1 MEIPVISSPNITIR
15 EIEIPKVV
23 TEYNTRTVLPPPVV
37 VNIGLPIVNIPG
49 CVEAHETNNPKNNKI
64 KEEDPS
70 GTYTLCDAGVP
81 SYNPINYNP
90 EEMTISRPAPVP
102 NTEVPEPPE
111 VEAPEIPKDLKQSQC
126 PTEVQKLTQPIG
138 TLVESGTKKITE
150 YRLVGK
156 EFIPIT
162 EEITITDQIIKG
174 IPSANQVTTTTSIA
188 VVATAAAAATP
199 LLLRVVKPVI
209 KQLSKKIQKLIGK
222 KEEKPSRAEI
232 QANEYRAKKGLPP
245 LKGKK

>member
-90 EEMTISRPAPVP
+90 EEMTINRPAPVP

-156 EFIPIT
+156 ECIPIT

-232 QANEYRAKKGLPP
+232 QANEYRAKKGLLP

>member
-1 MEIPVISSPNITIR
+1 MEIPIISSPEIR

-23 TEYNTRTVLPPPVV
+23 TEYYTRTVLPPPVV
-37 VNIGLPIVNIPG
+37 VNIGLPVVNIPG

-90 EEMTISRPAPVP
+90 EEMTINRPAPVP

-156 EFIPIT
+156 ECIPIT

>member
-1 MEIPVISSPNITIR
+1 MGDIAS
-15 EIEIPKVV
+15 
-23 TEYNTRTVLPPPVV
+23 TEKKLHWHLKGNW
-37 VNIGLPIVNIPG
+37 
-49 CVEAHETNNPKNNKI
+49 
-64 KEEDPS
+64 
-70 GTYTLCDAGVP
+70 
-81 SYNPINYNP
+81 
-90 EEMTISRPAPVP
+90 APVEKEL
-102 NTEVPEPPE
+102 TESELQVKG
-111 VEAPEIPKDLKQSQC
+111 EIPKDLKQSQC

-156 EFIPIT
+156 ECIPIT

>member
-1 MEIPVISSPNITIR
+1 MEIPNISSPEIR

-23 TEYNTRTVLPPPVV
+23 TEYYTRTVLPPPVV
-37 VNIGLPIVNIPG
+37 VNIGLPVVNIPG

-90 EEMTISRPAPVP
+90 EEMTIDRPAPVP
-102 NTEVPEPPE
+102 NTKLPEPPE
-111 VEAPEIPKDLKQSQC
+111 VEAPEIPKDLKEVQC

-156 EFIPIT
+156 ECIPIT

-209 KQLSKKIQKLIGK
+209 KQLAKKIKKLTGK
-222 KEEKPSRAEI
+222 KVEKPSRTEI

-245 LKGKK
+245 LKKK

>member
-49 CVEAHETNNPKNNKI
+49 CVAAHETNNPKNNKI

-90 EEMTISRPAPVP
+90 EEMTINRPAPVP

-126 PTEVQKLTQPIG
+126 PTEVQNLTQPIG

-156 EFIPIT
+156 ECIPIT

>member
-1 MEIPVISSPNITIR
+1 M
-15 EIEIPKVV
+15 
-23 TEYNTRTVLPPPVV
+23 
-37 VNIGLPIVNIPG
+37 
-49 CVEAHETNNPKNNKI
+49 
-64 KEEDPS
+64 
-70 GTYTLCDAGVP
+70 
-81 SYNPINYNP
+81 
-90 EEMTISRPAPVP
+90 
-102 NTEVPEPPE
+102 
-111 VEAPEIPKDLKQSQC
+111 
-126 PTEVQKLTQPIG
+126 
-138 TLVESGTKKITE
+138 
-150 YRLVGK
+150 VGK
-156 EFIPIT
+156 ECIPIT

-245 LKGKK
+245 LKKK

>member
-1 MEIPVISSPNITIR
+1 MEIPIISSPEIR

-23 TEYNTRTVLPPPVV
+23 TEYHTRTVLPPPVV
-37 VNIGLPIVNIPG
+37 VNIGLPVVDIPG

-64 KEEDPS
+64 KEDDPS

-90 EEMTISRPAPVP
+90 EEMTIDRPAPVP
-102 NTEVPEPPE
+102 NTEIPEPPE
-111 VEAPEIPKDLKQSQC
+111 VEAPEIPKDLKELQC

-156 EFIPIT
+156 ECIPIT
-162 EEITITDQIIKG
+162 EEITIADQIIKG

-209 KQLSKKIQKLIGK
+209 KQLAKKIKQLIGK
-222 KEEKPSRAEI
+222 KVEKPSRTEI

-245 LKGKK
+245 LKKK

>member
-1 MEIPVISSPNITIR
+1 MEIPIISSPEIR

-23 TEYNTRTVLPPPVV
+23 TEYYTRTVLPPPVV
-37 VNIGLPIVNIPG
+37 VNIGLPVVDIPG

-64 KEEDPS
+64 KEDDPS
-70 GTYTLCDAGVP
+70 GTYTLCDAVVP

-90 EEMTISRPAPVP
+90 EEMTIDRPAPVP
-102 NTEVPEPPE
+102 NTEIPEPPE
-111 VEAPEIPKDLKQSQC
+111 VEAPEIPKDLKELQC

-156 EFIPIT
+156 ECIPIT

-209 KQLSKKIQKLIGK
+209 KQLAKKIKKLIGK
-222 KEEKPSRAEI
+222 KVEKPSRAEI

-245 LKGKK
+245 LKKK

>member
-1 MEIPVISSPNITIR
+1 MEIPIISSPEIR

-23 TEYNTRTVLPPPVV
+23 TEYYTRTVLPPPVV
-37 VNIGLPIVNIPG
+37 VNIGLPVVDIPG

-64 KEEDPS
+64 KEDDPS

-90 EEMTISRPAPVP
+90 EEMTIDRPAPVP
-102 NTEVPEPPE
+102 NTEIPEPPE
-111 VEAPEIPKDLKQSQC
+111 VEAPEIPKDLKEVQC

-156 EFIPIT
+156 ECIPIT
-162 EEITITDQIIKG
+162 EEITIADQIIKG

-199 LLLRVVKPVI
+199 LLLRVVKPAI
-209 KQLSKKIQKLIGK
+209 KQLANKIKKLIGK
-222 KEEKPSRAEI
+222 KVEKPSRAEI

-245 LKGKK
+245 LKKK

>member
-1 MEIPVISSPNITIR
+1 MEIPIISSPEIR

-23 TEYNTRTVLPPPVV
+23 TEYYTRTVLPPPVV
-37 VNIGLPIVNIPG
+37 VNIGLPIVDIPG
-49 CVEAHETNNPKNNKI
+49 CVEAHQTNNSKNNKI
-64 KEEDPS
+64 KEDDPS

-90 EEMTISRPAPVP
+90 EEMTIDRPAPVP
-102 NTEVPEPPE
+102 NTKLPEPPE
-111 VEAPEIPKDLKQSQC
+111 VEAPEIPKDLKEVQC

-138 TLVESGTKKITE
+138 TLVESGTKKIIE

-156 EFIPIT
+156 ECIPIT

-209 KQLSKKIQKLIGK
+209 KQLANKIKKLIGK
-222 KEEKPSRAEI
+222 KVEKPSRAEI

-245 LKGKK
+245 LKKK

>member
-1 MEIPVISSPNITIR
+1 MEIAVISSPNITIR

-111 VEAPEIPKDLKQSQC
+111 GEAPEIPKDLKQSQC

-156 EFIPIT
+156 ECIPIT

-199 LLLRVVKPVI
+199 LLLRVVKAVI
-209 KQLSKKIQKLIGK
+209 KKLSKKIQKLIGK
-222 KEEKPSRAEI
+222 KEDIRSRAEI

>member
-64 KEEDPS
+64 NEEDPS

-156 EFIPIT
+156 ECIPIT

>member
-1 MEIPVISSPNITIR
+1 MEIPIISSPEIR
-15 EIEIPKVV
+15 EIEIPKVL
-23 TEYNTRTVLPPPVV
+23 TEYYTRTVLPPPVV
-37 VNIGLPIVNIPG
+37 VNIGLPVVDIPG

-64 KEEDPS
+64 KEDDPS

-90 EEMTISRPAPVP
+90 EEMTIDRPAPVP
-102 NTEVPEPPE
+102 NTEIPEPPE
-111 VEAPEIPKDLKQSQC
+111 VEAPEIPKDLKELQC

-156 EFIPIT
+156 ECIPIT

-209 KQLSKKIQKLIGK
+209 KQLAKKIKKLIGK
-222 KEEKPSRAEI
+222 KVEKPSRAEI

-245 LKGKK
+245 LKKK

>member
-90 EEMTISRPAPVP
+90 EEMTINRPAPVP

-156 EFIPIT
+156 ECIPIT

-245 LKGKK
+245 LKKK

>member
-1 MEIPVISSPNITIR
+1 
-15 EIEIPKVV
+15 
-23 TEYNTRTVLPPPVV
+23 
-37 VNIGLPIVNIPG
+37 
-49 CVEAHETNNPKNNKI
+49 
-64 KEEDPS
+64 
-70 GTYTLCDAGVP
+70 
-81 SYNPINYNP
+81 
-90 EEMTISRPAPVP
+90 MTIDRPAPVP
-102 NTEVPEPPE
+102 NTEIPEPPE
-111 VEAPEIPKDLKQSQC
+111 VEAPEIPKDLKELQC

-156 EFIPIT
+156 ECIPIT

-209 KQLSKKIQKLIGK
+209 KQLAKKIKKLIGK
-222 KEEKPSRAEI
+222 KVEKPSRAEI

-245 LKGKK
+245 LKKK

>member
-90 EEMTISRPAPVP
+90 EEMTINRPAPVP

-156 EFIPIT
+156 ECIPIT

-245 LKGKK
+245 LKKKN

>member
-111 VEAPEIPKDLKQSQC
+111 GEAPEIPKDLKQSQC

-156 EFIPIT
+156 ECIPIT

-199 LLLRVVKPVI
+199 LLLRVVKAVI
-209 KQLSKKIQKLIGK
+209 KKLSKKIQKLIGK

>member
-70 GTYTLCDAGVP
+70 GTYILCDAGVP

-90 EEMTISRPAPVP
+90 EEMTINRPAPVP

-156 EFIPIT
+156 ECIPIT

-174 IPSANQVTTTTSIA
+174 MPSANQVTTTTSIA

>member
-90 EEMTISRPAPVP
+90 EEMTINRPAPVP

-126 PTEVQKLTQPIG
+126 PTEVQNLTQPIG

-156 EFIPIT
+156 ECIPIT

-209 KQLSKKIQKLIGK
+209 KQLAKKIKKLIGK
-222 KEEKPSRAEI
+222 KVEKPSRAEI

-245 LKGKK
+245 LKKK

>member
-1 MEIPVISSPNITIR
+1 MEIPIISSPEIR

-23 TEYNTRTVLPPPVV
+23 TEYYTRTVLPPPVV
-37 VNIGLPIVNIPG
+37 VNIGLPVVDIPG

-90 EEMTISRPAPVP
+90 EEMTIDRPAPVP

-156 EFIPIT
+156 ECIPIT

>member
-1 MEIPVISSPNITIR
+1 MEIPIISSPEIR

-23 TEYNTRTVLPPPVV
+23 TEYYTRTVLPPPVV
-37 VNIGLPIVNIPG
+37 VNIGLPVVDIPG
-49 CVEAHETNNPKNNKI
+49 CVESHETNNPKNNKI
-64 KEEDPS
+64 KEDDPS

-90 EEMTISRPAPVP
+90 EEMTIDRPAPVP
-102 NTEVPEPPE
+102 NTEIPEPPE
-111 VEAPEIPKDLKQSQC
+111 VEAPEIPKDLKELQC

-156 EFIPIT
+156 ECIPIT

-209 KQLSKKIQKLIGK
+209 KQLAKKIKKLIGK
-222 KEEKPSRAEI
+222 KVEKPSRAEI

-245 LKGKK
+245 LKKK

>member
-90 EEMTISRPAPVP
+90 EEMTINRPAPVP

-156 EFIPIT
+156 ECIPIT

-188 VVATAAAAATP
+188 VVATAAAEATP

-209 KQLSKKIQKLIGK
+209 KQLSKKIQ
-222 KEEKPSRAEI
+222 
-232 QANEYRAKKGLPP
+232 
-245 LKGKK
+245 

>member
-1 MEIPVISSPNITIR
+1 MEIPIISSPEIR

-23 TEYNTRTVLPPPVV
+23 TEYYTRTVLPPPVV
-37 VNIGLPIVNIPG
+37 VNIGLPVVDIPG

-64 KEEDPS
+64 KEDDPS

-90 EEMTISRPAPVP
+90 EEMTIDRPAPVP
-102 NTEVPEPPE
+102 NTEIPEPPE
-111 VEAPEIPKDLKQSQC
+111 VEAPEIPKDLKELQC

-156 EFIPIT
+156 ECIPIT
-162 EEITITDQIIKG
+162 EEITIADQIIKG

-209 KQLSKKIQKLIGK
+209 KQLAKKTKKLIGK
-222 KEEKPSRAEI
+222 KVEKPSRTEI

-245 LKGKK
+245 LKKK

>member
-1 MEIPVISSPNITIR
+1 MEIPIISSPEIR

-23 TEYNTRTVLPPPVV
+23 TEYYTRTVLPPPVV
-37 VNIGLPIVNIPG
+37 VNIGLPIVDIPG
-49 CVEAHETNNPKNNKI
+49 CVEAHQTNNSKNNKI
-64 KEEDPS
+64 KEDDPS

-90 EEMTISRPAPVP
+90 EEMTIDRPAPVP
-102 NTEVPEPPE
+102 NTKLPEPPE
-111 VEAPEIPKDLKQSQC
+111 VEAPEIPKDLKEVQC

-138 TLVESGTKKITE
+138 TLVESGTKKIIE
-150 YRLVGK
+150 YRLIGK
-156 EFIPIT
+156 ECIPIT
-162 EEITITDQIIKG
+162 EEINITDQIIKG

-199 LLLRVVKPVI
+199 LLLRVVKPAI
-209 KQLSKKIQKLIGK
+209 KQLANKIKKLIGK
-222 KEEKPSRAEI
+222 KVEKPSRAEI

-245 LKGKK
+245 LKKK

>member
-1 MEIPVISSPNITIR
+1 MEIPIISSPEIR

-23 TEYNTRTVLPPPVV
+23 TEYYTRTVLPPPVV
-37 VNIGLPIVNIPG
+37 VNIGLPIVDIPG
-49 CVEAHETNNPKNNKI
+49 CVEAHQTNNSKNNKI
-64 KEEDPS
+64 KEDDPS

-90 EEMTISRPAPVP
+90 EEMTIDRPAPVP
-102 NTEVPEPPE
+102 NTKLPEPPE
-111 VEAPEIPKDLKQSQC
+111 VEAPEIPKDLKEVQC

-138 TLVESGTKKITE
+138 TLVESGTKKIIE

-156 EFIPIT
+156 ECIPIT
-162 EEITITDQIIKG
+162 EEINITDQIIKG

-199 LLLRVVKPVI
+199 LLLRVVKPAI
-209 KQLSKKIQKLIGK
+209 KQLANKIKKLIGK
-222 KEEKPSRAEI
+222 KVEKPSRAEI

-245 LKGKK
+245 LKKK

>member
-90 EEMTISRPAPVP
+90 E
-102 NTEVPEPPE
+102 
-111 VEAPEIPKDLKQSQC
+111 
-126 PTEVQKLTQPIG
+126 
-138 TLVESGTKKITE
+138 
-150 YRLVGK
+150 
-156 EFIPIT
+156 
-162 EEITITDQIIKG
+162 
-174 IPSANQVTTTTSIA
+174 
-188 VVATAAAAATP
+188 
-199 LLLRVVKPVI
+199 
-209 KQLSKKIQKLIGK
+209 
-222 KEEKPSRAEI
+222 
-232 QANEYRAKKGLPP
+232 
-245 LKGKK
+245 

>member
-1 MEIPVISSPNITIR
+1 MEIPIISSPEIR

-23 TEYNTRTVLPPPVV
+23 TEYYTRTVLPPPVV
-37 VNIGLPIVNIPG
+37 VNIGLPIVDIPG
-49 CVEAHETNNPKNNKI
+49 CVEAHQTNNSKNNKI
-64 KEEDPS
+64 KEDDPS

-90 EEMTISRPAPVP
+90 EEMTIDRPAPVP
-102 NTEVPEPPE
+102 NTEIPEPPE
-111 VEAPEIPKDLKQSQC
+111 VEAPEIPKDLKEVQC

-156 EFIPIT
+156 ECIPIT
-162 EEITITDQIIKG
+162 EEITIADQIIKG

-209 KQLSKKIQKLIGK
+209 KQLANKIKKLIGK
-222 KEEKPSRAEI
+222 KVEKPSRAEI

-245 LKGKK
+245 LKKK

>member
-90 EEMTISRPAPVP
+90 EEMTINRPAPVP

-156 EFIPIT
+156 ECIPIT

-188 VVATAAAAATP
+188 VVSTAAAAATP

>member
-1 MEIPVISSPNITIR
+1 MEIPIISSPEIR

-23 TEYNTRTVLPPPVV
+23 TEYYTRTVLPPPVV

-49 CVEAHETNNPKNNKI
+49 CVEAHETNNSKNNKI

-90 EEMTISRPAPVP
+90 EEMTIDRPAPVP
-102 NTEVPEPPE
+102 NTKLPEPPE
-111 VEAPEIPKDLKQSQC
+111 VEAPEIPKDFKEVQC

-156 EFIPIT
+156 ECIPIT

-174 IPSANQVTTTTSIA
+174 IP
-188 VVATAAAAATP
+188 
-199 LLLRVVKPVI
+199 
-209 KQLSKKIQKLIGK
+209 LSLIH
-222 KEEKPSRAEI
+222 I
-232 QANEYRAKKGLPP
+232 
-245 LKGKK
+245 

>member
-1 MEIPVISSPNITIR
+1 MEIPNISSPEIR

-23 TEYNTRTVLPPPVV
+23 TEYYTRTVLPPPVV
-37 VNIGLPIVNIPG
+37 VNIGLPVVNIPG

-90 EEMTISRPAPVP
+90 EEMTIDRPAPVP

-111 VEAPEIPKDLKQSQC
+111 VEAPEIPKDLKELQC
-126 PTEVQKLTQPIG
+126 PTEAQKLTQPIG

-156 EFIPIT
+156 ECIPIT
-162 EEITITDQIIKG
+162 EEINITDQIIKG

-209 KQLSKKIQKLIGK
+209 KQLAKKIKKLTGK
-222 KEEKPSRAEI
+222 KVEKPSRTEI

-245 LKGKK
+245 LKKK

>member
-1 MEIPVISSPNITIR
+1 MEIPIISSPEIR

-23 TEYNTRTVLPPPVV
+23 TEYYTRTVLPPPVV
-37 VNIGLPIVNIPG
+37 VNIGLPVVDIPG

-64 KEEDPS
+64 KEDDPS

-90 EEMTISRPAPVP
+90 EEMTIDRPAPVP
-102 NTEVPEPPE
+102 NTEIPEPPE
-111 VEAPEIPKDLKQSQC
+111 VEAPEIPKDLKELQC

-156 EFIPIT
+156 ECIPIT

-245 LKGKK
+245 LKKK

>member
-90 EEMTISRPAPVP
+90 EEMTINRPAPVP
-102 NTEVPEPPE
+102 NTELPEPPE

-138 TLVESGTKKITE
+138 TLVESGTKKITD
-150 YRLVGK
+150 YSWVGK
-156 EFIPIT
+156 EC
-162 EEITITDQIIKG
+162 
-174 IPSANQVTTTTSIA
+174 
-188 VVATAAAAATP
+188 
-199 LLLRVVKPVI
+199 
-209 KQLSKKIQKLIGK
+209 
-222 KEEKPSRAEI
+222 
-232 QANEYRAKKGLPP
+232 
-245 LKGKK
+245 

>member
-1 MEIPVISSPNITIR
+1 MEIPIISSPEIR

-23 TEYNTRTVLPPPVV
+23 TEYYTRTVLPPPVV
-37 VNIGLPIVNIPG
+37 VNIGLPIVDIPG
-49 CVEAHETNNPKNNKI
+49 CVEAHQTNNSKNNKI
-64 KEEDPS
+64 KEDDPS

-90 EEMTISRPAPVP
+90 EEMTIDRPAPVP
-102 NTEVPEPPE
+102 NTKLPEPPE
-111 VEAPEIPKDLKQSQC
+111 VEAPEIPKDLKEVQC

-138 TLVESGTKKITE
+138 TLVESGTKKIIE

-156 EFIPIT
+156 ECIPIT

-199 LLLRVVKPVI
+199 LLLRVVKPAI
-209 KQLSKKIQKLIGK
+209 KQLANKIKKLIGK
-222 KEEKPSRAEI
+222 KVEKPSRAEI

-245 LKGKK
+245 LKKK

>member
-1 MEIPVISSPNITIR
+1 MEIPIISSPEIR

-23 TEYNTRTVLPPPVV
+23 TEYYTRTVLPPPVV
-37 VNIGLPIVNIPG
+37 VNIGLPVVNIPG

-90 EEMTISRPAPVP
+90 EEMTIDRPAPVP
-102 NTEVPEPPE
+102 NTEIPEPPE
-111 VEAPEIPKDLKQSQC
+111 VEAPEIPKDLKELQC

-156 EFIPIT
+156 ECIPIT

-209 KQLSKKIQKLIGK
+209 KQLAKKIKKLTGK
-222 KEEKPSRAEI
+222 KVEKPSRTEI

-245 LKGKK
+245 LKKK

>member
-90 EEMTISRPAPVP
+90 EEMTINRPAPVP

-111 VEAPEIPKDLKQSQC
+111 VQAPEIPKDLKQSQC

-156 EFIPIT
+156 ECIPIT

>member
-1 MEIPVISSPNITIR
+1 MEIPIISSPEVR

-23 TEYNTRTVLPPPVV
+23 TEYYTRTVLPPPVV
-37 VNIGLPIVNIPG
+37 VNIGLPVVNIPG

-64 KEEDPS
+64 KEDDPS

-90 EEMTISRPAPVP
+90 EEMTINRPAPVP

-111 VEAPEIPKDLKQSQC
+111 VEAPEIPKDLKEVQC

-156 EFIPIT
+156 ECIPIT

-209 KQLSKKIQKLIGK
+209 KQLAKKIKKLTGK
-222 KEEKPSRAEI
+222 KVEKPSRTEI

-245 LKGKK
+245 LKKK